1 MKIKMRN
8 PNNSDMKDGYDFSGD
23 VRGKHA
29 DRDREPPCRTM
40 QYTGPR
46 CAVPTL
52 LVIKGHPFPFILIQ
66 NGQIHYVQIPLAS
79 L

>member
-8 PNNSDMKDGYDFSGD
+8 PNNSDMKGEYDFSGGI
-23 VRGKHA
+23 RGKHA
-29 DRDREPPCRTM
+29 DRDREPPCRTT
-40 QYTGPR
+40 QYTGPK

-52 LVIKGHPFPFILIQ
+52 LVIRDHPFPFILIQ
-66 NGQIHYVQIPLAS
+66 DGQIHYIQIPLAS

>member
-8 PNNSDMKDGYDFSGD
+8 PNNSDMKDEFDFSGG

-29 DRDREPPCRTM
+29 DRDREPPSRTM
-40 QYTGPR
+40 QYTGPK

-52 LVIKGHPFPFILIQ
+52 AID
-66 NGQIHYVQIPLAS
+66 
-79 L
+79 